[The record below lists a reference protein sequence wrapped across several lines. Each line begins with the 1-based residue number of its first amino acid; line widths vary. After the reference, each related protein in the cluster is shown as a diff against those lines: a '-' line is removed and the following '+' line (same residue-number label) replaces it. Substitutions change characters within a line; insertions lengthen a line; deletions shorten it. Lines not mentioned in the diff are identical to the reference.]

1 MALSVECSTGLG
13 GEPEPTVVWFGA
25 RRVGVRAV
33 VDRWFAPGTRWI
45 KVAGDDD
52 QSYVLRHDDATGRWD
67 LAAMTRRDG
76 GPVDAPPSA
85 PTAPQRRAR

>member
-1 MALSVECSTGLG
+1 MALRVECDAGLG

-45 KVAGDDD
+45 KVDGDDE
-52 QSYVLRHDDATGRWD
+52 QLYVLRHDEASREWD
-67 LAAMTRRDG
+67 LAALARRDG
-76 GPVDAPPSA
+76 
-85 PTAPQRRAR
+85 